1 MTSQVQSLQDEISSS
16 VSVENR
22 YKDWGAVQRKQ
33 IFLKE
38 ASNVFHLFDTVF
50 IEMGSV
56 LSQ

>member
-1 MTSQVQSLQDEISSS
+1 MTSRVHSLQDEISS

-38 ASNVFHLFDTVF
+38 ASSVFHLFDIVF